1 MWCDGETRTAPLIG
15 HRNRRVTVGA
25 GWGFCLFPQGC
36 QIPTVRDDAI
46 LTRRGPVVLNAE
58 SKMFTGATR
67 LTNNTAE
74 MSALIEVCWFLLAI
88 HAPHPNCVNNRRH
101 MAMRTGDKV
110 FIHPDSKYAIGVVQ
124 GLFFPRENV
133 LMAKLL
139 RHLYGVVQRVF
150 DVSLCWTKGHDGD
163 LGNVLADTLANEGC
177 AMEFP
182 VDRDFVPSDWNA
194 EEFTNVLAE
203 SDLNQTIPV
212 HELLGAHV
220 QRLKQLERQRRRA
233 AEAQYA
239 TQPVRA
245 PLPRPSCT
253 LGDTTLAVSEA
264 SHKFGRRRVVRP
276 VRLPPED
283 EDMVLLRELARRRR
297 VTSDSFERVNIC
309 KTMNHIQ
316 RRVKRRELELQ
327 AERTVESAQ
336 LPKWQLGT
344 GGHGPLRETEHGE
357 EAISHLERQGLLT
370 RFFGHI
376 FASTTTPV
384 LPDWVHRRW
393 SPRVLENLRP
403 LNQLWVREALTKMA
417 KNKTSGEDKVVTEML
432 LELDEDILE
441 EVALLFRDRLLNQD
455 ASTWNIWEHHMV
467 ALIPKPN
474 KDATLIKNL
483 RPIAVL
489 PVIYKWYSR
498 CLGLLC

>member
-1 MWCDGETRTAPLIG
+1 MLQDVLMSSQYALSVRYQPMGFGCL
-15 HRNRRVTVGA
+15 RRVMIRERG
-25 GWGFCLFPQGC
+25 LP
-36 QIPTVRDDAI
+36 
-46 LTRRGPVVLNAE
+46 LT
-58 SKMFTGATR
+58 
-67 LTNNTAE
+67 
-74 MSALIEVCWFLLAI
+74 
-88 HAPHPNCVNNRRH
+88 
-101 MAMRTGDKV
+101 
-110 FIHPDSKYAIGVVQ
+110 

-239 TQPVRA
+239 TQLVRA

-253 LGDTTLAVSEA
+253 LGDITLAVSEA
-264 SHKFGRRRVVRP
+264 GHKFGRRRVVRP

-327 AERTVESAQ
+327 AERTVESAR

-344 GGHGPLRETEHGE
+344 GGHGPLRWRRSDKPSRKAKSSDQVFWSYLCFHDTSNSAGLGT
-357 EAISHLERQGLLT
+357 STLEPSS
-370 RFFGHI
+370 
-376 FASTTTPV
+376 A
-384 LPDWVHRRW
+384 
-393 SPRVLENLRP
+393 
-403 LNQLWVREALTKMA
+403 
-417 KNKTSGEDKVVTEML
+417 
-432 LELDEDILE
+432 
-441 EVALLFRDRLLNQD
+441 
-455 ASTWNIWEHHMV
+455 
-467 ALIPKPN
+467 
-474 KDATLIKNL
+474 
-483 RPIAVL
+483 
-489 PVIYKWYSR
+489 
-498 CLGLLC
+498 